1 MFRRKRKK
9 KNLRATLRCSL
20 FVTQPQALANSFLLT
35 NCRKLVSSNRS
46 KWRTTMAEWFS
57 KLCFSVILRILS
69 SRRKLTA
76 ILAILMQDRTPTS
89 MLTSM
94 EMVKFALSAVLFP
107 SISALFGI
115 SHNTKTLLVTHLN
128 LKFTPKAPIL
138 ILANQLRLILP
149 RLCL

>member
-1 MFRRKRKK
+1 
-9 KNLRATLRCSL
+9 
-20 FVTQPQALANSFLLT
+20 
-35 NCRKLVSSNRS
+35 
-46 KWRTTMAEWFS
+46 MAKWFS
-57 KLCFSVILRILS
+57 KLCFSVTLKILS

-76 ILAILMQDRTPTS
+76 ILAILMQDRTRTS

-115 SHNTKTLLVTHLN
+115 SRNTKTLLVTHLN
-128 LKFTPKAPIL
+128 PKFTPKAPIL

-149 RLCL
+149 RLCLSM